1 MQLGDAAFIAL
12 LLGGLVGIVLHP
24 ETRLLT
30 GIAAFGLFALNLWTD
45 IGGPFSFR
53 VFFGTAA
60 LITGFLLWEVL
71 RVGRGVLLWGQH
83 HADALLSRAEPRD
96 RQPPRAER
104 SEEREPTDGLW
115 YAWRDRE
122 DREDDDP

>member
-1 MQLGDAAFIAL
+1 MQLGDAAFVAL
-12 LLGGLVGIVLHP
+12 LLGGILGIVLHP

-45 IGGPFSFR
+45 IGGPFSFH

-60 LITGFLLWEVL
+60 LIAGFLLWELL
-71 RVGRGVLLWGQH
+71 RVGRGILLWGQH
-83 HADALLSRAEPRD
+83 HLDALLSHAEPRD
-96 RQPPRAER
+96 RQPPRGEH
-104 SEEREPTDGLW
+104 SDEREPTDGLW

-122 DREDDDP
+122 DDDP